1 MTSPRRSRL
10 SAVNAPFRPSPAQ
23 LQAARRKRVP
33 DVIGPHLTIL
43 FVGINPGLYSGAVG
57 HHFARP
63 GNRFWPALQ
72 RAGLTPRQLAPH
84 EERELLRHGIGITNL
99 VSRTTAA
106 ASELSKLEL
115 AAGGRRLM
123 ARVRRLQPRI
133 LAFLG
138 LDAYRSA
145 FSVKHVKVGL
155 QPEPM
160 GPTRIWV
167 LPNPSG
173 LNAHYQLK
181 DFARLFRQLR
191 LALPGADEPG

>member
-1 MTSPRRSRL
+1 LR
-10 SAVNAPFRPSPAQ
+10 
-23 LQAARRKRVP
+23 AARRKHVP

-84 EERELLRHGIGITNL
+84 EEHELLRHGIGITNL

-106 ASELSKLEL
+106 ASELSKPELE
-115 AAGGRRLM
+115 AGGRRLL
-123 ARVRRLQPRI
+123 AKVRRLKPRV

-138 LDAYRSA
+138 LDAYRVA
-145 FSVKHVKVGL
+145 FDRKQVKAGP
-155 QPEPM
+155 QPIWIGE
-160 GPTRIWV
+160 TRIWV

-173 LNAHYQLK
+173 LNAHYQLN
-181 DFARLFRQLR
+181 DFTRLFRR
-191 LALPGADEPG
+191 LKASGSVQGNADRKRRARAQTPSS